1 MKPALITVVN
11 PQDNDVIGDQLIYYK
26 NIGISNF
33 YIMLHM
39 PDFTL
44 MSICES
50 FRDKFAELNINLFI
64 NAQPE
69 HHHEKDCK
77 KLSDSALEDGCD
89 WIIGSDA
96 DELLILKR
104 HKTIQEF
111 LSEYNDTEIVLHY
124 KWIDYRADKD
134 VYSDAFINMK
144 YRCKDYMDVTDA
156 GWIKTCGKFNNKMS
170 FITGFHNIEGCDNI
184 IKINPEIAFF
194 AHFPERNFE
203 QYDSKTKLQRKNW
216 INKYGFFYM
225 DKDLEKDPDFLKKI
239 WPDRLITVNG
249 QRQICNNDKSLKD
262 NNKMEYIFDPLPEE
276 LFRND

>member
-11 PQDNDVIGDQLIYYK
+11 PQDNDVIGDQLINYK

-50 FRDKFAELNINLFI
+50 FRDKFSELNINLFI

-104 HKTIQEF
+104 HKMIQEF
-111 LSEYNDTEIVLHY
+111 LSEYDNTEVVLHC

-134 VYSDAFINMK
+134 IYSDAFINMK

-156 GWIKTCGKFNNKMS
+156 GWIKTCGKFNDKMS

-184 IKINPEIAFF
+184 IKINPEIAFLHIF
-194 AHFPERNFE
+194 QNAILSSMTVRQNF
-203 QYDSKTKLQRKNW
+203 SVKTGSINMDFFTW
-216 INKYGFFYM
+216 IKT
-225 DKDLEKDPDFLKKI
+225 LKKI
-239 WPDRLITVNG
+239 LT
-249 QRQICNNDKSLKD
+249 
-262 NNKMEYIFDPLPEE
+262 F
-276 LFRND
+276 